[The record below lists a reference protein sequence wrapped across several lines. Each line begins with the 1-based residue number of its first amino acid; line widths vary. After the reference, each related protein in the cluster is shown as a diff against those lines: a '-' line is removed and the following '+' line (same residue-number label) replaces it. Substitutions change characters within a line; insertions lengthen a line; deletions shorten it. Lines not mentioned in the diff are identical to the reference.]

1 MEFRESAEETA
12 FRREVQAFIEENL
25 PSAMRGESPVVDEIT
40 AEGQFLSALARQR
53 WVAPAWPAE
62 LGGAALSFYQQFI
75 FNEEMAKARAPQ
87 PPGIGVGNAGSAIIL
102 HGSPEQ
108 KARYLPGIAQGTEIW
123 CQGFSE
129 PGAGSD
135 LAGLQTRAEQ
145 KGDVFLINGQKIWTS
160 FAHVSQHIL
169 LLARTDPSAPKH
181 RGISAFLLDMKTPGI
196 DVRPLV
202 DMSGEHRFNQVYF
215 EDVVAPREALLGE
228 LNRGWTYARSTLEVE
243 RSGVRG
249 VVTIQ
254 QVLDEFTRAARER
267 SSGLSNPWR
276 AALVDRHIEV
286 QISRMMALRVVTL
299 QSEGKSPTHE
309 ASCNS
314 LFSGELAQRVGML
327 GMQIYGMHAQAHETF
342 ATLSRAAKHFYL
354 RTQSSTIRGGTKE
367 IQRNVIAVRGLGMPR
382 A

>member
-1 MEFRESAEETA
+1 MEFRESAEEAA
-12 FRREVQAFIEENL
+12 FRHEVRTFIEENL
-25 PSAMRGESPVVDEIT
+25 PASSRQGSSAEADAM
-40 AEGQFLSALARQR
+40 AEGQFLEALACRH

-75 FNEEMAKARAPQ
+75 FNEEMARARAPQ

-108 KARYLPGIAQGTEIW
+108 KGRYLPGIAQGTEIW

-135 LAGLQTRAEQ
+135 LAGLQTRAEAR
-145 KGDVFLINGQKIWTS
+145 GDVFVINGQKIWTS
-160 FAHVSQHIL
+160 FAHQSHHIL
-169 LLARTDPSAPKH
+169 LLARTDPAAPKH

-196 DVRPLV
+196 DIRPLV

-254 QVLDEFTRAARER
+254 QVLDEYTRAARER
-267 SSGLSNPWR
+267 RGLMSGSWR
-276 AALVDRHIEV
+276 GALVDRHIEV

-299 QSEGKSPTHE
+299 QAAGISPTHE

-314 LFSGELAQRVGML
+314 LFSGELAQRVGVV
-327 GMQIYGMHAQAHETF
+327 GMQIFGMNAQAHASF
-342 ATLSRAAKHFYL
+342 DTLSRAAKHFYL

-382 A
+382 E